1 MELAAP
7 FSQVMEREAKLVA
20 AGKARGDP
28 KPLVQSHEEAQAF
41 GQRFWAQY
49 LNEGKP
55 PDSEIYFKPEK
66 MYSLM
71 RRGSDGS
78 PAPVRLLRL
87 SWLLKQARRGAV
99 LPRRQELPEEAFLS
113 EAEVRALPRGHV
125 GQAFET
131 CGSLSD
137 EPSGLRDRFG
147 HSDKPLRIISIS
159 HGWLTPEHP
168 DPFGEQLARFAKQ
181 IEHERQHC
189 PGSCFEVGCSLC
201 CNALCLGLGAG
212 YCCYVIPLVGQ
223 QCGDTD
229 TQLPSGEF
237 GVFYDFCSLHQK
249 DADGQRTEPEQAA
262 FGTALKTMG
271 MWYAHRLT
279 TTVILSELPPGWP
292 RSAEDAPFFPEEGW
306 LRGKGWPSFERAVSG
321 MIKRETG
328 DSFRRIVD
336 PAVPRGFGSG
346 YRAPPM
352 HPREFAAEL
361 SRKVFSNGDDCEVVA
376 RLYADAFNAA
386 LGEAWALAF
395 SQLEWKDA
403 DAEAFAKVLPLLR
416 RVETLD
422 LSFNRIGTRG
432 FEALAAAIREGA
444 APALKEFSFG
454 GFNDGDSTALKEAC
468 MARGIS
474 IE

>member
-1 MELAAP
+1 MKVAP
-7 FSQVMEREAKLVA
+7 FPQVMEREAKLVA

-41 GQRFWAQY
+41 GPRFWAQY

-55 PDSEIYFKPEK
+55 PDSEFYFKPEK

-237 GVFYDFCSLHQK
+237 GVFYDYCSLHQK
-249 DADGQRTEPEQAA
+249 DADGQRTQPEQAA
-262 FGTALKTMG
+262 FGTALQTMG

-336 PAVPRGFGSG
+336 PTPRF
-346 YRAPPM
+346 RAAS
-352 HPREFAAEL
+352 AA
-361 SRKVFSNGDDCEVVA
+361 GTA
-376 RLYADAFNAA
+376 RLRCTRASLRPSCRARS
-386 LGEAWALAF
+386 LATAMTARWWRGCTPTRSTPRLARRGRSRLASSSGRTPTRRR
-395 SQLEWKDA
+395 SQRCCRSCGA
-403 DAEAFAKVLPLLR
+403 LR
-416 RVETLD
+416 R
-422 LSFNRIGTRG
+422 
-432 FEALAAAIREGA
+432 
-444 APALKEFSFG
+444 
-454 GFNDGDSTALKEAC
+454 ST
-468 MARGIS
+468 
-474 IE
+474 

>member
-1 MELAAP
+1 M
-7 FSQVMEREAKLVA
+7 
-20 AGKARGDP
+20 
-28 KPLVQSHEEAQAF
+28 
-41 GQRFWAQY
+41 
-49 LNEGKP
+49 NEGKP

-237 GVFYDFCSLHQK
+237 GVFYDYCSLHQK
-249 DADGQRTEPEQAA
+249 DADGQRTQPEQAA
-262 FGTALKTMG
+262 FGTALQTMG

-376 RLYADAFNAA
+376 RLYADVFNAA
-386 LGEAWALAF
+386 LGEAWALAC

>member
-1 MELAAP
+1 M
-7 FSQVMEREAKLVA
+7 
-20 AGKARGDP
+20 
-28 KPLVQSHEEAQAF
+28 
-41 GQRFWAQY
+41 
-49 LNEGKP
+49 NEGKP

-237 GVFYDFCSLHQK
+237 GVFYDYCSLHQK
-249 DADGQRTEPEQAA
+249 DADGQRTQPEQAA
-262 FGTALKTMG
+262 FGTALQTMG